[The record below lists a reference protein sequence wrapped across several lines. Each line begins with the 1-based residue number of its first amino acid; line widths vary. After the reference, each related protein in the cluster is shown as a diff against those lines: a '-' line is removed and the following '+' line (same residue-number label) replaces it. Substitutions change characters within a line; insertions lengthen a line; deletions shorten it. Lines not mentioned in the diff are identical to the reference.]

1 MAFVYRREST
11 PVRVECDAEW
21 RKDHLVHPG
30 HSFSTSDVY
39 DGLCEGL
46 RLNGVEVVPF
56 EWQRPLRMMATM
68 TGAAV
73 GTGFVSEAKAP
84 QLEQYGTWFASAN
97 AVELALDQDVD
108 AVIVVN
114 GILFPPSRARL
125 LQKLQIPV
133 ISSARKRRTFSKQ
146 SGTSR
151 RFTRIGLRMNGVARG
166 VSQRALPALC
176 LQPATHQPG
185 AKGRR
190 QGG

>member
-1 MAFVYRREST
+1 MKV
-11 PVRVECDAEW
+11 
-21 RKDHLVHPG
+21 LVCHPG
-30 HSFSTSDVY
+30 HSFSTHDVY
-39 DGLCEGL
+39 MGLCEGL

-84 QLEQYGTWFASAN
+84 QLEQYGTWLASAN

-125 LQKLQIPV
+125 T
-133 ISSARKRRTFSKQ
+133 SSDTAPAINAGIATDGKM
-146 SGTSR
+146 G
-151 RFTRIGLRMNGVARG
+151 G
-166 VSQRALPALC
+166 RA
-176 LQPATHQPG
+176 
-185 AKGRR
+185 
-190 QGG
+190 